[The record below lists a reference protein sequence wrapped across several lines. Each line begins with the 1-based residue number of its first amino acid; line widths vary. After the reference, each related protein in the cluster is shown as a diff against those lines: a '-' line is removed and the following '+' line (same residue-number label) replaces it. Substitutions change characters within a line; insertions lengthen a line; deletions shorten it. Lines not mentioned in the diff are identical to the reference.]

1 MWEKCKELQEELVR
15 MRRELHQI
23 PELGGELPKTRAYV
37 EEKLKEL
44 GIPFVENKTDS
55 GLIATIKGEKE
66 GKTIV
71 LRADMDA
78 LPIQEAN
85 EVDYISRH
93 EGCMHACGH
102 DTHMTMLLGAAKILS
117 EHKDQIPGTVRL
129 LFQTDEEGSRG
140 AQRLCAEGAM
150 DGVDAVFGT
159 HIGTII
165 SKDIKAGTVI
175 SVPGCCMA
183 SFDKFVIKVKGIG
196 CHGSTPEK
204 GVDPVNI
211 AAHIIIN
218 LQEIIAREIPAV
230 KPSVLTIGHVKA
242 GFAYNV
248 IPSEVLI
255 EGTIRALEEDVR
267 QELAKRIGE
276 IAEATAKAFRGE
288 AEYEMIWGAP
298 PVINDAGMAKLA
310 ADCARDVVGDDMVI
324 DHLDAPNMGGEDFAY
339 YLEKAPGAFMFL
351 SSSNPE
357 KHTDVPHHNPLF
369 NVDEDV
375 FWIGSAIF
383 VRIVERFLL
392 HFEKPF
398 DMSPGLLFLAY
409 GVIVI
414 VAMYVFVYI
423 PNKKKHRKM
432 QEMHNSIAAGDMV
445 ITIGGV
451 VGRVVK
457 KEGDYLTLVIDEENE
472 VTMRIVLYAVNQKID
487 K

>member
-196 CHGSTPEK
+196 CHGAMPEN
-204 GVDPVNI
+204 GVDPINI
-211 AAHIIIN
+211 AAHIHLA
-218 LQEIIAREIPAV
+218 LQEITAREIAAKTPAV
-230 KPSVLTIGHVKA
+230 ITIGKFSGGQA
-242 GFAYNV
+242 PNI
-248 IPSEVLI
+248 IPQDAVI
-255 EGTIRALEEDVR
+255 EGTIRTFDKSLSAEIL
-267 QELAKRIGE
+267 QRITV
-276 IAEATAKAFRGE
+276 ISKATAEAFRGTVTVE
-288 AEYEMIWGAP
+288 ELSSAP
-298 PVINDAGMAKLA
+298 PLINNPQLTSQMAGFITELFGEKSIYLM
-310 ADCARDVVGDDMVI
+310 DGGG
-324 DHLDAPNMGGEDFAY
+324 MGSEDFSSFTY
-339 YLEKAPGAFMFL
+339 ELPCVYLLIGAGTAEE
-351 SSSNPE
+351 NPQ
-357 KHTDVPHHNPLF
+357 
-369 NVDEDV
+369 
-375 FWIGSAIF
+375 
-383 VRIVERFLL
+383 
-392 HFEKPF
+392 
-398 DMSPGLLFLAY
+398 Y
-409 GVIVI
+409 G
-414 VAMYVFVYI
+414 M
-423 PNKKKHRKM
+423 P
-432 QEMHNSIAAGDMV
+432 MHNEKVIFNEEILAKGAA
-445 ITIGGV
+445 IHTYCAL
-451 VGRVVK
+451 K
-457 KEGDYLTLVIDEENE
+457 WLCDE
-472 VTMRIVLYAVNQKID
+472 
-487 K
+487 